1 MGGSGKDGD
10 SGDDG
15 EGGEGDEAEPVEHHG
30 RELPV
35 VLDGRRLLIIP
46 DLIRDHSQFFE
57 DQAQLSEGSRW
68 KGPTVLGTRG

>member
-35 VLDGRRLLIIP
+35 VLDRGRIFVVPQLV
-46 DLIRDHSQFFE
+46 RDH
-57 DQAQLSEGSRW
+57 L
-68 KGPTVLGTRG
+68 